1 MLDLFN
7 LTKDPRNMKYVSW
20 NIFILYSDLTMLW
33 ELCDTFPQVKH
44 CKEASWIVFCLKVSL
59 FKQDQ
64 FCGVISTLVGEKMS
78 LLYSWNETMHF
89 VSHFFI
95 DGWTY
100 PQACTLI
107 ARFIGLTWGPSGADR
122 TQVGPMLAP
131 WTLLSGKA
139 LFFVVSQHSEYMLLC
154 LEFIMLF
161 MMVDFMQQFRNWFSL
176 LRVYFNIYLISV
188 LSDKCAR
195 HWPCFTFAGASN
207 CPCKHSENA
216 LALYEPSFLHA
227 RPWIPGDEKSI
238 FTVVIH

>member
-1 MLDLFN
+1 
-7 LTKDPRNMKYVSW
+7 
-20 NIFILYSDLTMLW
+20 
-33 ELCDTFPQVKH
+33 
-44 CKEASWIVFCLKVSL
+44 
-59 FKQDQ
+59 
-64 FCGVISTLVGEKMS
+64 
-78 LLYSWNETMHF
+78 MHF

-100 PQACTLI
+100 PQAWTLI
-107 ARFIGLTWGPSGADR
+107 ARFLGLTWGPSGADR
-122 TQVGPMLAP
+122 NQVGPMLAP

-195 HWPCFTFAGASN
+195 HWPCFTFAGASHVN
-207 CPCKHSENA
+207 IMKMQWPCMNPVSYTLGREYRVMRNRYSRLLFTSEDRLCAN
-216 LALYEPSFLHA
+216 LRVQEQSTNMT
-227 RPWIPGDEKSI
+227 SQC
-238 FTVVIH
+238 